1 VPHRRSIIRFAL
13 LVLVAAAVAPVAFGQ
28 LSAKEKT
35 DALESFEVVWRT
47 VRDRHPDP
55 KLNGLDWQAI
65 HDSTRPLIARA
76 QSMDEV
82 RTALTGMLL
91 KLSASHYA
99 IIPADLYK
107 PVSDLAVSDVDKT
120 DQPAADA
127 SSGITPTVIDGKAI
141 VGRVEPNSPAE
152 RAGVRP
158 GMVLQSIAGTDVSPL
173 LDLAGTLKDEAAQ
186 REAQRLV
193 QRSVTRK
200 LNGPADE
207 LLQLDV
213 LDANGVAKHLEV
225 KRAEPEGKLVTF
237 GNLPEQRIIFESRA
251 LPSGTGYIRFN
262 EFLDPVSLMPQFEA
276 AVRRFAQS
284 PGIIVDLRGN
294 PGGIGIMAMGIA
306 GFFIDKEGQ
315 KLGEMKM
322 RETTLKFVIFPRP
335 ETYRGRLAI
344 LVDSGSASTTE
355 ILAQGL
361 QDLQRA
367 RVFGTRTAG
376 AALPSDIIR
385 LPDGDGFQYAQ
396 ASYTSEKGR
405 VLEGN
410 GVTPDVEVRPTQE
423 ALLAGHDLVIE
434 AADSWI
440 HTLVPA
446 PLRQ

>member
-1 VPHRRSIIRFAL
+1 VPHRRSTILFAL
-13 LVLVAAAVAPVAFGQ
+13 PALVAAGVAPVAFGQ
-28 LSAKEKT
+28 LPAKQKA

-65 HDSTRPLIARA
+65 HDATKPLVARA
-76 QSMDEV
+76 ESMDEV
-82 RTALTGMLL
+82 RSALTGMLA
-91 KLSASHYA
+91 KLNASHYA
-99 IIPADLYK
+99 IIPADLYR
-107 PVSDLAVSDVDKT
+107 PVSDPDKN

-127 SSGITPTVIDGKAI
+127 SSGITPTVIDGKAM

-158 GMVLQSIAGTDVSPL
+158 GMVLQSIGGTDVAPL
-173 LDLAGTLKDEAAQ
+173 LNLAGTLKDEAAQ
-186 REAQRLV
+186 RDAQRLV

-200 LNGPADE
+200 LSGPAGE
-207 LLQLDV
+207 SLQLDV
-213 LDANGVAKHLEV
+213 VDANGVAKHLEV
-225 KRAEPEGKLVTF
+225 KRTEPEGKLVTF

-251 LPSGTGYIRFN
+251 LPSGAGYIRFN

-276 AVRRFAQS
+276 AIKRFAQS
-284 PGIIVDLRGN
+284 PGIVIDLRGN

-306 GFFIDKEGQ
+306 GFFIDKAGQ

-344 LVDSGSASTTE
+344 LVDGGSASTTE

-367 RVFGTRTAG
+367 RIFGTPTAG

-410 GVTPDVEVRPTQE
+410 GVTPDVEVRQTQE

-446 PLRQ
+446 ALRR